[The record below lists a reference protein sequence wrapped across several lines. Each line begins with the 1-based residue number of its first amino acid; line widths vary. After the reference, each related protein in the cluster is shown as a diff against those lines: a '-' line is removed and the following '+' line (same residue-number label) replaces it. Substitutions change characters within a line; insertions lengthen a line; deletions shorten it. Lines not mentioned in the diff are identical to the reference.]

1 MKLSGAEV
9 IIQCLLEQGVDT
21 VFGFPGGAVLPLYDA
36 LYDTRIH
43 HVRTVHEQGAIHA
56 ADGYARSSGRT
67 GVCIATSG
75 PGATNIVTGLATAYM
90 DSVPLV
96 AITGQVAT
104 NQIGRD
110 SFQEAD
116 MISLSMAITKHNFL
130 VTDPQQLVATI
141 RRAFKIAAEGRP
153 GPVLID
159 IPCDIQTMEV
169 DYLLAEKTKND
180 AKAKPREPASEV
192 IGQETITKVQKLL
205 QLAQRPVIL
214 VGGGVIR
221 GSASA
226 ALYSFAQKC
235 RAPVV
240 STLMGLGAFP
250 GSNDQFLGLTGM
262 HGHTRANNAIK
273 HADVIVAVSSRFSD
287 RVTGSRS
294 NYGNDKM
301 IIHIDIDPSEMDKN
315 IHAYVGLIG
324 DIRCTLTHL
333 TANLPDIGYDPWWQ
347 EITSWQEECQCE
359 VGDELTPK
367 WIMEYL
373 NQAQAGKPTVYVTDV
388 GQNQMWAAQ
397 YLTIERPRSW
407 ITSGGFGTMGFGL
420 PAAIG
425 VTFAQPDSDVIHI
438 AGDGGFKM
446 TGTELYTA
454 ACEQKTIL
462 SIVFD
467 NQSLGM
473 VRQWQ
478 QLFYKERYSQTLLKT
493 FDFEQ
498 FAASCGTQGMKAV
511 TQAEFDQAFQKA
523 AASHQ
528 SAVIIAKIRPDKL
541 VMPMMTPGG
550 VPGDYIIF

>member
-9 IIQCLLEQGVDT
+9 IIQCLLEQGVDI

-36 LYDTRIH
+36 LYDAPIH

-56 ADGYARSSGRT
+56 ADGYARSSGRI

-104 NQIGRD
+104 SQIGRD

-130 VTDPQQLVATI
+130 VTDPQQLAVTI
-141 RRAFKIAAEGRP
+141 RRAFKIAGEGRP

-159 IPCDIQTMEV
+159 IPCDIQIMQIDYQLPAETME
-169 DYLLAEKTKND
+169 A
-180 AKAKPREPASEV
+180 AKAEQGELAGEALS
-192 IGQETITKVQKLL
+192 QEILMKVQNLL
-205 QLAQRPVIL
+205 QSAQRPVIL

-221 GSASA
+221 GSAGP
-226 ALYSFAQKC
+226 ALYSFAQRC

-250 GSNDQFLGLTGM
+250 GSEDQFLGLTGM
-262 HGHTRANNAIK
+262 HGHIKANNAIK
-273 HADVIVAVSSRFSD
+273 HADVILAVSSRFSD
-287 RVTGSRS
+287 RATGSRG

-301 IIHIDIDPSEMDKN
+301 IVHIDIDPSEMDKN
-315 IHAYVGLIG
+315 VHAYVGLVG
-324 DIRCTLTHL
+324 DIRCTLTQL
-333 TANLPDIGYDPWWQ
+333 TAILPNLSYNSWWQ
-347 EITSWQEECQCE
+347 EITSWQEERQCE
-359 VGDELTPK
+359 AGDDLTAQ

-397 YLTIERPRSW
+397 FLTIERPRSF

-425 VTFAQPDSDVIHI
+425 AKFAQPDSDVIHI

-454 ACEQKTIL
+454 ACEQKPIL
-462 SIVFD
+462 SIVLD

-478 QLFYKERYSQTLLKT
+478 QLFYKERYSQTLLKE

-498 FAASCGTQGMKAV
+498 FAASCGAQGMRV
-511 TQAEFDQAFQKA
+511 TTQVEFDQAFRRV

-528 SAVIIAKIRPDKL
+528 LAVIIARIRPEQL
-541 VMPMMTPGG
+541 VVPMMTPGG
-550 VPGDYIIF
+550 VPGDYITF